1 MGETADRPLQ
11 RLSASAL
18 LYGRSGSIGAGGTA
32 DANSSETDGHTA
44 TDGARLTNNSAF
56 TTESNGKDAARE
68 RREKDHSTRPMRGRL
83 RRTLYI
89 SLTIAG

>member
-68 RREKDHSTRPMRGRL
+68 ERERPQRL
-83 RRTLYI
+83 ARVLCAGVFAVHCTFL
-89 SLTIAG
+89 SL